1 MNKTMNKINK
11 VNKTIISIAAC
22 SFSVLSSVAA
32 AQSFQLRQA
41 SELYDAK
48 IEVQCQQ
55 SECEGPAK
63 ITLYHKGSQQIFQ
76 DFQSDDLTM
85 YLGKNQQPSV
95 NVIQLYDEQ
104 SALIFDDFNFDG
116 SQDLAI
122 RNGNYG
128 SYGGPTYDVYVFHR
142 NKQQFVYSDELSSL
156 TQENLG
162 MFQTDSEKKRI
173 ITFNK
178 SGCCYHIRSEYQVV
192 PRQGLQLVREFIE
205 DITSSE
211 GHKVQVTDRKL
222 IKGKWQQSVKY
233 YPVEEYYK
241 E

>member
-1 MNKTMNKINK
+1 MKKI
-11 VNKTIISIAAC
+11 IITLCAC
-22 SFSVLSSVAA
+22 SVWAVSNAA
-32 AQSFQLRQA
+32 SAQVFKLNQA
-41 SELYDAK
+41 SDLYDAK
-48 IEVQCQQ
+48 IDVQCQQ

-63 ITLYHKGSQQIFQ
+63 ITLYKKGTQQVFQ
-76 DFQSDDLTM
+76 DFKSDDLTM
-85 YLGKNQQPSV
+85 YLNKNQQPSV
-95 NVIQLYDEQ
+95 NIIQLYNEQ
-104 SALIFDDFNFDG
+104 SALIFGDFNFDG

-142 NKQQFVYSDELSSL
+142 NKQQFVYSDELSAL

-162 MFQTDSEKKRI
+162 MFQLDPKKKRI

-192 PRQGLQLVREFIE
+192 PQQGLQLVREFIE
-205 DITSSE
+205 DASSAE
-211 GHKVQVTDRKL
+211 NNKVEVTNREL
-222 IKGKWQQSVKY
+222 IKGKWKQSVKY
-233 YPVEEYYK
+233 YPIEQYYK